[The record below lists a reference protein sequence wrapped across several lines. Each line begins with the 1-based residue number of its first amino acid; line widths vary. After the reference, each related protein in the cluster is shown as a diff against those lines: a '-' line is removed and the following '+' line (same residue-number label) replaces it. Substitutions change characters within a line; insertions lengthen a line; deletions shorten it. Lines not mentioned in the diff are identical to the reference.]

1 MKYNREAEKEAK
13 KEALRQ
19 AGYSED
25 LSQEEKITALKI
37 ADEIF
42 QEYLDEC
49 AAIEEEEDEFYRM
62 SDIRHFRKSKRE
74 AA

>member
-1 MKYNREAEKEAK
+1 MKYNREAERAAK

-19 AGYSED
+19 AGYSDD
-25 LSQEEKITALKI
+25 LPTAEKIAAKKR

-49 AAIEEEEDEFYRM
+49 AEIEAEEEEFYRM
-62 SDIRHFRKSKRE
+62 SDIRYSRNRD